1 MKTYLVLPELFL
13 KYFLSFDKKVLDR
26 IEKTFRKAE
35 EGKIKL
41 LLPEGLFFVLALRLE
56 ETKARGEDIIDYLE
70 SILNLHNL
78 KVRNDMI
85 LRKTI
90 LEMRNGKSFIDS
102 YKSVVVPL
110 LSLEGVYNS

>member
-1 MKTYLVLPELFL
+1 MKTYLATPELFL
-13 KYFLSFDKKVLDR
+13 EYFLSRDKKILDK
-26 IEKTFRKAE
+26 IEKTFKKAE

-56 ETKARGEDIIDYLE
+56 ETGKRGEDIIDYLE

-78 KVRNDMI
+78 KVRNEMI

-90 LEMRNGKSFIDS
+90 LEMRNGKGFIAA
-102 YKSVVVPL
+102 YKSVVIPL
-110 LSLEGVYNS
+110 LSLEGVCN